1 MTLTR
6 HHDID
11 IYHTNQP
18 KVVSGVMFANE
29 NEHGHAGYL
38 ALKGVASGKTPDF
51 RITSKLMGNITFNQ
65 TVSFGQVGWEGWYI
79 ETQQGTWAVVN
90 INEWPTTALFPIED
104 SKNTWIY
111 AYPVVRD
118 TLHYFAMKGA
128 EEVLVLTNT
137 AVHEALDPEEFVQ
150 MDPTDLVSYTWDRDA
165 TPSLESI
172 WASGGG
178 ESMFFTPP
186 AWMIP
191 HIAKKMGYNHARTV
205 AVGYDDDEEINEP
218 SGQVLLE
225 YLKSFLGVGGIVE
238 SFDDAVKEMQE
249 LTDKANAI
257 RRQIEEVAK
266 GKPPVNNGMW
276 G

>member
-1 MTLTR
+1 M
-6 HHDID
+6 
-11 IYHTNQP
+11 
-18 KVVSGVMFANE
+18 
-29 NEHGHAGYL
+29 
-38 ALKGVASGKTPDF
+38 
-51 RITSKLMGNITFNQ
+51 
-65 TVSFGQVGWEGWYI
+65 SFGQVGWEGWYI

-172 WASGGG
+172 WAKGGG

-191 HIAKKMGYNHARTV
+191 HIAKKMGYNYARTV

-225 YLKSFLGVGGIVE
+225 YLKSFLGVGGVVE

-257 RRQIEEVAK
+257 RQQIEEVAK